1 MIDAPEPPHQHHA
14 HSGHRWLD
22 ISLGLSAMFV
32 SVISLV
38 VAVEHGRTME
48 RMADANGRMVQASS
62 WPFVE
67 FSTHNVDE
75 RGSPNVRLVLTNEG
89 IGPARIETFELW
101 WKGQPMASSQAL
113 LTPAARRRLLNAH
126 SRKPR

>member
-1 MIDAPEPPHQHHA
+1 MIDAPEPPHQHHPA

-48 RMADANGRMVQASS
+48 RMVEANHPRDRVASCPTPVV
-62 WPFVE
+62 PFK
-67 FSTHNVDE
+67 N
-75 RGSPNVRLVLTNEG
+75 
-89 IGPARIETFELW
+89 
-101 WKGQPMASSQAL
+101 
-113 LTPAARRRLLNAH
+113 
-126 SRKPR
+126 